1 MGSASVA
8 PRIPLGFRPRCRRET
23 DMPISAEECRRL
35 IEAAQARAAQIG
47 IRVTVAVV
55 DEGGL
60 LLALSRMDGAPPLSA
75 QIAEGKA
82 NGAALWHR
90 DGSSIAQ
97 VAQERP
103 AFFAAVAQM
112 SRVPM
117 VPGLGSALVRR
128 KDAILGAVGVS
139 GGKPEQD
146 LDCAEAGLAVLTR
159 G

>member
-1 MGSASVA
+1 
-8 PRIPLGFRPRCRRET
+8 
-23 DMPISAEECRRL
+23 MPISAEECRRL
-35 IEAAQARAAQIG
+35 IDAAHARAAQIG

-60 LLALSRMDGAPPLSA
+60 LFALSRMDGAPPLSA

-90 DGSSIAQ
+90 DGGSIAQ

-103 AFFAAVAQM
+103 AFFSAVAQM

-117 VPGLGSALVRR
+117 VPET
-128 KDAILGAVGVS
+128 VGRS
-139 GGKPEQD
+139 D
-146 LDCAEAGLAVLTR
+146 L
-159 G
+159 